1 MRNEPLCSICCVG
14 YKHAAYL
21 EYCINSIWENTY
33 RNIEIIALDD
43 GSRDGS
49 LEKLEAM
56 AVKSPCPFT
65 VLRQENTGNVPLNFN
80 RTFRASRGG
89 YILFISLDDM
99 LLPDSINSKMEL
111 ATKDAS
117 LAFVA
122 HAICLKLMREG
133 ILARETF
140 PLGNVKKH
148 DLETFLLLERTY
160 YHSFYIQNAIF
171 RRDVLEQVGVFSENM
186 IGDDIVLRTK
196 TLFWL
201 AKHRECSFALINKP
215 GFIYRDHAGNVHKN
229 MIRQMNLVLQY
240 HEKFWRSYPFP
251 PVIKNWLLHMI
262 KENSPEE
269 SMNVF
274 EAHPIIQPY
283 LEDKDIAAAMNQCK
297 PGKPYGS

>member
-1 MRNEPLCSICCVG
+1 MGNEPLCSICCVG

-21 EYCINSIWENTY
+21 EYCVKSIWENTY
-33 RNIEIIALDD
+33 GRIEIIALDD
-43 GSRDGS
+43 GSQDGS
-49 LEKLEAM
+49 VEKLEAL
-56 AVKSPCPFT
+56 AAQSPCPFT
-65 VLRQENTGNVPLNFN
+65 VLAQENTGNVPLNFN
-80 RTFRASRGG
+80 KAFRASKGR

-99 LLPDSINSKMEL
+99 LLPDSISSKMEL
-111 ATKDAS
+111 AAKDAS

-122 HAICLKLMREG
+122 NTMCLKLLPEG

-171 RRDVLEQVGVFSENM
+171 RRDALEQVGVFSENM

-196 TLFWL
+196 ILFWL
-201 AKHRECSFALINKP
+201 AKHRECGFALIPKP

-240 HEKFWRSYPFP
+240 HEKFWRNHPLP
-251 PVIKNWLLHMI
+251 PVIKDWLLHMI
-262 KENSPEE
+262 KENTREE
-269 SMNVF
+269 ALTVF
-274 EAHPIIQPY
+274 SGHPIARPL
-283 LEDKDIAAAMNQCK
+283 LEDKDITTALCRRDPEN
-297 PGKPYGS
+297 S